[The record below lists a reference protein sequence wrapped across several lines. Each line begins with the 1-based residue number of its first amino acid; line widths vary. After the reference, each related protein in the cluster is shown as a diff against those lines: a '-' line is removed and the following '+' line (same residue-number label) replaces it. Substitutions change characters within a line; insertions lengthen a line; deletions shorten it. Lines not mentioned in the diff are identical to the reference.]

1 MIVGISVVTS
11 EYDLITS
18 VIDADTVDQAVHQ
31 FSIEAALLINPED
44 RLCNVGVE
52 PLNQDDF
59 EFAEA
64 IQSALTNLFG
74 LEMPE

>member
-1 MIVGISVVTS
+1 VIVGVSVVTS

-18 VIDADTVDQAVHQ
+18 VIDADTVDQAVQQ
-31 FSIEAALLINPED
+31 FSVEATLLMNQDD
-44 RLCNVGVE
+44 RIFNVGVE

-64 IQSALTNLFG
+64 IQSALTNLLG
-74 LEMPE
+74 MEVPE

>member
-1 MIVGISVVTS
+1 MIVGVSVVTS

-18 VIDADTVDQAVHQ
+18 VIDADTVDQAVQQ
-31 FSIEAALLINPED
+31 FSVEATLLMNQDD
-44 RLCNVGVE
+44 RIFNVGVE

-64 IQSALTNLFG
+64 IQSALTNLLG
-74 LEMPE
+74 MEVPE